1 MLPTSCSEISST
13 FKSAM
18 KYIDCIETLTVSK
31 NKIYGDIQVVFEL
44 YKFSNLK
51 VLDIS
56 EQLVGN
62 IPLLLKT
69 DNRLLDS
76 STYGFPLPPKC
87 FNDTN
92 MVSSKVYFSNTNIS

>member
-1 MLPTSCSEISST
+1 
-13 FKSAM
+13 
-18 KYIDCIETLTVSK
+18 
-31 NKIYGDIQVVFEL
+31 VVFEL

-76 STYGFPLPPKC
+76 STYGFPLPPKLEKLYAHKIRVHSTPLANVN
-87 FNDTN
+87 FT
-92 MVSSKVYFSNTNIS
+92 SQ